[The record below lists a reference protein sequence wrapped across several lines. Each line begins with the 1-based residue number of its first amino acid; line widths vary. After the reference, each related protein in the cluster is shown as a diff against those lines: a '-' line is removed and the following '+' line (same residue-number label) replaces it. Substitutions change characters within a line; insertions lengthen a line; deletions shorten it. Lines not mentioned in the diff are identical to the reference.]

1 MTTIQTF
8 VAVPDGYVI
17 CPFPKGW
24 VRERERIYLSFP
36 CEAGKT
42 FSGSIK
48 DVLTKLDQIEDL
60 TTWKT
65 SYASVK
71 GTSQFLL
78 GLEDDK
84 FSINPNPNSKDTRC
98 SVYISGKHV
107 RLYAFDRKASRK

>member
-24 VRERERIYLSFP
+24 VREREKIYLTFP
-36 CEAGKT
+36 CEPGKT

-71 GTSQFLL
+71 GSSQFLL
-78 GLEDDK
+78 GIEDDK
-84 FSINPNPNSKDTRC
+84 FSINPNPNSKDVHC
-98 SVYISGKHV
+98 SVSVRGKHV
-107 RLYAFDRKASRK
+107 RLYALDRKSFRK